1 MIFLATRKT
10 KENTLTRGFEVC
22 KGYKKN
28 DVNLPKRSTKCSAG
42 YDFEAVEDTVIPSVW
57 KRVANNLVSGQLF
70 GDILKPTIVF
80 TGVKAYMLDDEY
92 LQLANRSSNPLK
104 HKLIM
109 TNGVGVIDSDY
120 YNNPDNDGNI
130 GFQFWNFGFSDI
142 EIKKG
147 ERIGQGTF
155 LKFLKADGDD
165 TTVERKGGF
174 GSTDSPEQ

>member
-1 MIFLATRKT
+1 MATRKT
-10 KENTLTRGFEVC
+10 KEITLTRGFEVC

-28 DVNLPKRSTKCSAG
+28 DVNLPKRSTKSSAG
-42 YDFEAVEDTVIPSVW
+42 YDFEAVEDTVIPSIW
-57 KRVANNLVSGQLF
+57 KRVLNNIVNGQF
-70 GDILKPTIVF
+70 LKPTIVF
-80 TGVKAYMLDDEY
+80 TGVKAYMLEDEY

-104 HKLIM
+104 RKLIM

-120 YNNPDNDGNI
+120 YSNPDNDGNI
-130 GFQFWNFGFSDI
+130 GFQFWNFGFNDV

-165 TTVERKGGF
+165 TTAERTGGF
-174 GSTDSPEQ
+174 GSTDK